1 MICVGGA
8 VPHSYLFV
16 VLLGQLELC
25 PFHRARC
32 SGPSLHSLLAA
43 CRLGGSAWLDPQCG
57 EWVADDCVQLCTCV
71 PPPPPACLP
80 SVCEINV
87 VFVWISAAFVALL
100 HLSQKGK
107 QAYRPQPHASLL
119 PFISTVSALDKAGSW
134 VGWEG
139 CWAEDSVPLNIC
151 IDGHDEVGMGRG
163 MGPGVC
169 VGEDGECPS
178 PMPSGL

>member
-1 MICVGGA
+1 MWVGPCPTLIYLWFYWDSWSCAPFTGLG
-8 VPHSYLFV
+8 VLGPPCTHSSLPV
-16 VLLGQLELC
+16 DLEALPGWILSVGSGLLMT
-25 PFHRARC
+25 
-32 SGPSLHSLLAA
+32 
-43 CRLGGSAWLDPQCG
+43 
-57 EWVADDCVQLCTCV
+57 VQLCTCV

-151 IDGHDEVGMGRG
+151 IDGHDEVGVGRG